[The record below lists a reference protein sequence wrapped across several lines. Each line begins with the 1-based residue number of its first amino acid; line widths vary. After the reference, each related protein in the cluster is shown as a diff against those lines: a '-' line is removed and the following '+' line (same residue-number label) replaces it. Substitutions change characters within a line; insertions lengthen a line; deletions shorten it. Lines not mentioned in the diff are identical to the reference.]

1 MSYWSGKRVT
11 VTGGAGFIGS
21 HVVEGLREEGCDP
34 FVVRSAQYDLT
45 RENDVVLLYEDTRP
59 DVLFHLAGLVG
70 GIAANKE
77 RPAEFFYQNLTMGTF
92 LLHLGMRFGVQ
103 KFVAAGAG
111 CGYPQAAP
119 MPLKESS
126 FWDGPPQPES
136 APYSL
141 AKRLL
146 QVQSWAYFQQYGFNS
161 VIAVPGNVYGPSDN
175 FDLRASHVAP
185 ALVRKFVEAVE
196 SGHDRVVVWGSGK
209 PTRDFVYAGDVARG
223 MLLAAERYDAAELVN
238 ISSGVETS
246 IRSVAETLAEVT
258 GFKGRIVWDDSQPE
272 GQSRRLFDVTKAERE
287 LGFRAEVGL
296 REGLERT
303 ASWYRENQAV
313 ARLAV

>member
-1 MSYWSGKRVT
+1 MLCGNGGPRGGGRRRGGRRGGGGGGGGGGPPPGREHRGAYRGERQPAGRGRGDSHTRAQQQHAAHPGSPYRHRARHLPPGGAVAHRRQGKGSRMSYGAGKRVT

-21 HVVEGLREEGCDP
+21 HVVEALREEGCDP

-70 GIAANKE
+70 GIGANKE
-77 RPAEFFYQNLTMGTF
+77 RPAEFFYQNLTMGTL

-136 APYSL
+136 APSSL

-146 QVQSWAYFQQYGFNS
+146 QA
-161 VIAVPGNVYGPSDN
+161 
-175 FDLRASHVAP
+175 
-185 ALVRKFVEAVE
+185 
-196 SGHDRVVVWGSGK
+196 
-209 PTRDFVYAGDVARG
+209 
-223 MLLAAERYDAAELVN
+223 
-238 ISSGVETS
+238 
-246 IRSVAETLAEVT
+246 
-258 GFKGRIVWDDSQPE
+258 
-272 GQSRRLFDVTKAERE
+272 
-287 LGFRAEVGL
+287 
-296 REGLERT
+296 
-303 ASWYRENQAV
+303 
-313 ARLAV
+313 

>member
-1 MSYWSGKRVT
+1 MSYWSDKRVV

-21 HVVEGLREEGCDP
+21 HVVEALGAAGCRP
-34 FVVRSAQYDLT
+34 FVIRSYDYDLT
-45 RENDVVLLYEDTRP
+45 RENDVALLYDDTRP
-59 DVLFHLAGLVG
+59 EVVFHLAGLVG

-92 LLHLGMRFGVQ
+92 MLHVGCRFGVK

-111 CGYPQAAP
+111 CGYPQDAP

-146 QVQSWAYFQQYGFNS
+146 HIQSQAYYQQYGFNS
-161 VIAVPGNVYGPSDN
+161 VIAIPGNVYGPNDN
-175 FDLRASHVAP
+175 FDLRASHVVP
-185 ALVRKFVEAVE
+185 ALVRKFVDAVE
-196 SGHDRVVVWGSGK
+196 SGHSEVVVWGSGR

-223 MLLAAERYDAAELVN
+223 MLLAAERYDGAELVN

-246 IRSVAETLAEVT
+246 IRELAEATAEVV
-258 GFKGRIVWDDSQPE
+258 GFQGEIVWDLSQPE
-272 GQSRRLFDVTKAERE
+272 GQPRRLFDVNKAQRDV
-287 LGFRAEVGL
+287 GFRAEVGL
-296 REGLERT
+296 RQGLERT
-303 ASWYRENQAV
+303 VEWYRKNRAV

>member
-21 HVVEGLREEGCDP
+21 HVVEALRVEGCDP
-34 FVVRSAQYDLT
+34 FVVRSSQYDLT
-45 RENDVVLLYEDTRP
+45 RENDVALLYEDARP
-59 DVLFHLAGLVG
+59 EVVFHLAGLVG

-77 RPAEFFYQNLTMGTF
+77 RPAEFFYQNLMMGTL
-92 LLHLGMRFGVQ
+92 LLHLGMRLGVQ

-146 QVQSWAYFQQYGFNS
+146 QVQSLAYFQQYGFNS

-175 FDLRASHVAP
+175 FDLGASHVVP
-185 ALVRKFVEAVE
+185 ALVRKFVDAVE
-196 SGHDRVVVWGSGK
+196 SGHNRVAAWGSGK
-209 PTRDFVYAGDVARG
+209 ATRDFVYAGDVARG
-223 MLLAAERYDAAELVN
+223 MLLAGQRYDAAELVN

-246 IRSVAETLAEVT
+246 VRSVAETLAEVT
-258 GFKGRIVWDDSQPE
+258 GFKGRIVWDDSRPE
-272 GQSRRLFDVTKAERE
+272 GQPRRVFDVTKAERE
-287 LGFRAEVGL
+287 MGFRAEVGP
-296 REGLERT
+296 RDGLERT
-303 ASWYRENQAV
+303 AEWYRANRAT